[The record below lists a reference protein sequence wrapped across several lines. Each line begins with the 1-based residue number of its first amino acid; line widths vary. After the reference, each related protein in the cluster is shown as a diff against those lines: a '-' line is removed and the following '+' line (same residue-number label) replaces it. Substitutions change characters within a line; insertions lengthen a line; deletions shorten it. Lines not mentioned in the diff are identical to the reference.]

1 MSQTDAIFNFYECG
15 MYNYADSRTLRQ
27 ARYIRRSSRARLYA
41 WLLMPV
47 TAAVFSAALWSD
59 PALQPKLQSGL
70 DEVKPFISAMMEGE
84 FPTDEA
90 RELQAAAVQKAT
102 ELNAKIA
109 GLPIART
116 PVNRPEP
123 ATGEEG

>member
-1 MSQTDAIFNFYECG
+1 MLT
-15 MYNYADSRTLRQ
+15 YANSRTLRQ

-70 DEVKPFISAMMEGE
+70 DEVKPLLAAVMQGE

-90 RELQAAAVQKAT
+90 RELQEAAAQKAA

-116 PVNRPEP
+116 PVNRPLP
-123 ATGEEG
+123 AAGEEG

>member
-1 MSQTDAIFNFYECG
+1 MLT
-15 MYNYADSRTLRQ
+15 YANSRTLRQ
-27 ARYIRRSSRARLYA
+27 ARYIRRSSRARFYA

-59 PALQPKLQSGL
+59 PALQPKLKSGL
-70 DEVKPFISAMMEGE
+70 DEVKPLLAAVMQGE

-90 RELQAAAVQKAT
+90 RKLQEAAAQKAA

-109 GLPIART
+109 GLPIAQT
-116 PVNRPEP
+116 PVNRPVP
-123 ATGEEG
+123 AAGEEG

>member
-1 MSQTDAIFNFYECG
+1 
-15 MYNYADSRTLRQ
+15 MYAQADSRTLRQ

-41 WLLMPV
+41 WMLLPV

-70 DEVKPFISAMMEGE
+70 DEVKPLIAAMMEGE

-90 RELQAAAVQKAT
+90 RELQEAAVQKAV

-109 GLPIART
+109 GLPVSRT
-116 PVNRPEP
+116 PVNRPDT
-123 ATGEEG
+123 ATEEEG

>member
-1 MSQTDAIFNFYECG
+1 MFQR
-15 MYNYADSRTLRQ
+15 ADSRTLRQ
-27 ARYIRRSSRARLYA
+27 ARYIRRASRARLFA

-47 TAAVFSAALWSD
+47 TAATFSAAMWSD
-59 PALQPKLQSGL
+59 PVLQPKLQAGL
-70 DEVKPFISAMMEGE
+70 ETSKPIINALMQGE

-90 RELQAAAVQKAT
+90 RELQDAAVQKAA

-116 PVNRPEP
+116 PVNRP
-123 ATGEEG
+123 GDDS